1 MGRGVGLF
9 NYLIYI
15 TNVQQKKKKKKKK
28 PPNKVSIIAEEIC
41 IFSAINKLLQ
51 KKYVFLAHTFIKNLS
66 KF

>member
-1 MGRGVGLF
+1 MS
-9 NYLIYI
+9 NK
-15 TNVQQKKKKKKKK
+15 KKKKKKKK

>member
-15 TNVQQKKKKKKKK
+15 TNVQQKKKK

>member
-15 TNVQQKKKKKKKK
+15 TNVQQKKKKK

-41 IFSAINKLLQ
+41 IFGT
-51 KKYVFLAHTFIKNLS
+51 YVYKEP
-66 KF
+66 